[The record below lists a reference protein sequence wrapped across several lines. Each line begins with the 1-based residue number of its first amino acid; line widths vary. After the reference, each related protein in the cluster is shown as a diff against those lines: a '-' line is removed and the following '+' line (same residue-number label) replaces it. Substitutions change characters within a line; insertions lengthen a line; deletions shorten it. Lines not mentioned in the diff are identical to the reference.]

1 MFKSIALFLLSFMA
15 ACPALQARHLAEVNT
30 PAQSRYQFAAITL
43 ADDFIGPEEI
53 AAARPGVT
61 YNRQQLKTFEDTLPV
76 CEELV
81 WLHDNGFMLVAGPP
95 EPMSLLG
102 IRELNP
108 EYFFPKTRGWYYSER
123 ERFSRDE
130 KATTKW
136 LKLRKD
142 PFPGSAGKSWEEQIA
157 LLTDVEYVPND
168 AEVEWGVTAYKAVR
182 DIYLLP
188 NVLVRTASRDA
199 VVRGHVYMG
208 YFAEKGLHI
217 SGYWDSSKSVPL
229 GIASARK

>member
-1 MFKSIALFLLSFMA
+1 MFKSVALFLMFFMTL
-15 ACPALQARHLAEVNT
+15 CPSLRARHIAEPNTSNAVSRYKSAAVNLAE
-30 PAQSRYQFAAITL
+30 
-43 ADDFIGPEEI
+43 DFISPEDI
-53 AAARPGVT
+53 ADARGVT
-61 YNRQQLKTFEDTLPV
+61 YSPQQLKTFEDTLPV

-95 EPMSLLG
+95 KPLSLLG

-108 EYFFPKTRGWYYSER
+108 EYFFPKMRGWYYSER

-136 LKLRKD
+136 LKLRKG
-142 PFPGSAGKSWEEQIA
+142 PLPGSTGKSWDEQIA
-157 LLTDVEYVPND
+157 LLMDVEYVPND
-168 AEVEWGVTAYKAVR
+168 AEVEWGVTTYKAVR
-182 DIYLLP
+182 GIYLLS
-188 NVLVRTASRDA
+188 NLLVRTASRDA

-208 YFAEKGLHI
+208 YFAETGLQI
-217 SGYWDSSKSVPL
+217 SGYWDSSRSAPL